1 MRNIELPS
9 LVLRT
14 ELGRLAE
21 NFLHHRVI
29 MLVPVS
35 LSLHHKNRDV
45 LVEGEVILLQRT
57 VDSLGVT
64 SDPRILDGLRLF
76 TERVNMLVREIL
88 KLTECFFLR
97 RLVEDEVFEEIEV
110 LL

>member
-1 MRNIELPS
+1 MAADERLVVTDGITVLVVLHEKDMRNIELPS

-29 MLVPVS
+29 MLVPVN

-45 LVEGEVILLQRT
+45 LVEGEVILL
-57 VDSLGVT
+57 
-64 SDPRILDGLRLF
+64 
-76 TERVNMLVREIL
+76 
-88 KLTECFFLR
+88 
-97 RLVEDEVFEEIEV
+97 
-110 LL
+110 

>member
-1 MRNIELPS
+1 
-9 LVLRT
+9 
-14 ELGRLAE
+14 
-21 NFLHHRVI
+21 
-29 MLVPVS
+29 MLVPVN
-35 LSLHHKNRDV
+35 LGLHHEDRDV